1 MNKRRLSDDPA
12 GVEQS
17 VQFALRTPQMWAAT
31 AEQAE
36 AGTPAAGD

>member
-1 MNKRRLSDDPA
+1 MNERRLSDDPA
-12 GVEQS
+12 GAEQV

-36 AGTPAAGD
+36 AGTPVVGD